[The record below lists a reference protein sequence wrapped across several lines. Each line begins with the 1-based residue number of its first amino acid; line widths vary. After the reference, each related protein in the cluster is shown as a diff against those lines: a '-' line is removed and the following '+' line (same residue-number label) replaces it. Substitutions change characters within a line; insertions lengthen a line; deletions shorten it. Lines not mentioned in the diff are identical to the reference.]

1 MTTPTGTP
9 GSSADLDVPAQAR
22 LADLQAQIDDAQALL
37 VRLMHDVLEVESL
50 QTLQAQHMQ
59 EANEKLVIAALQAQA
74 DADNTSQALLHL
86 SHAAEHDP
94 LTDLPNRVLFLDRLQ
109 QAMVAA
115 ARHHGCLA
123 LLFVDLDDFK
133 LVNDL
138 QGHAAGDQ
146 VLQQV
151 AQRLLRVVRAG
162 DTVSRHGGDEFLLLL
177 TEVARPVDAV
187 LVADKL
193 QAALAAPMMVQG
205 VPLRVT
211 ASIGI
216 SMYPDDATD
225 LRLLIQHADSAMYR
239 AKRLGPGHVV
249 THGRLS
255 AAELGT
261 VALDLAP
268 GAALATRALPP
279 AGAELLHAQL
289 REANE
294 RLVLAS
300 LDAATLRDAAQQAQ
314 AHQSALIEA
323 VAEELRNPLAPI
335 RIATSMLGRL
345 GGTQPLL
352 PRLQTIV
359 AQQVAQMARLVGDLL
374 DVSRLGSGGLDLAL
388 EVVDVA
394 ALLDAAQR
402 NWRPLMA
409 VRYQRLLVSLPDGPL
424 LARGNAERL
433 AQIIDNLLDN
443 AAKHT
448 HDHGQIEASLE
459 AQDDKVVL
467 VIADNGIGITAQ
479 ALPRIFEPFAQ
490 GSQAMGFN
498 GVGLG
503 IGLTVVRALLQ
514 AMGGSITA
522 SSPGSRLGSRFVVTL
537 PRAGAGVHAGLSHP
551 DATPAPAGGPV
562 SP

>member
-1 MTTPTGTP
+1 MTTPAGTP
-9 GSSADLDVPAQAR
+9 GGGADPSIGAQAH

-50 QTLQAQHMQ
+50 QTLQAQHLQ
-59 EANEKLVIAALQAQA
+59 EANEGLVIAALQAQG
-74 DADNTSQALLHL
+74 DADNATQALQHL

-94 LTDLPNRVLFLDRLQ
+94 LTDLPNRVLFIDRLQ

-115 ARHHGCLA
+115 ARHHACLA

-151 AQRLLRVVRAG
+151 AQRLLGVVRAG

-177 TEVARPVDAV
+177 TEVVRPVDAV

-193 QAALAAPMMVQG
+193 LAALTAPMLVQG
-205 VPLRVT
+205 LPLRVT

-216 SMYPDDATD
+216 SLYPDDATD
-225 LRLLIQHADSAMYR
+225 LRLLIQHADAAMYR

-249 THGRLS
+249 AHGRLH

-261 VALDLAP
+261 VAQALAP
-268 GAALATRALPP
+268 PAAPSVLLLASAAP
-279 AGAELLHAQL
+279 ELLHAQL

-294 RLVLAS
+294 QLVLAA

-314 AHQSALIEA
+314 ARQSALIEA
-323 VAEELRNPLAPI
+323 VAEELRNPSAPI
-335 RIATSMLGRL
+335 RIAASMLGRL

-352 PRLQTIV
+352 PRLQTLV
-359 AQQVAQMARLVGDLL
+359 EQQVAQMARLVGDLL
-374 DVSRLGSGGLDLAL
+374 DVSRLGSGGLNLAL
-388 EVVDVA
+388 EVVDVSA
-394 ALLDAAQR
+394 VLDTALR
-402 NWRPLMA
+402 SWRPLMA
-409 VRYQRLLVSLPDGPL
+409 VRHQSLLVALPDGPL
-424 LARGNAERL
+424 LAHGNAERL
-433 AQIIDNLLDN
+433 AQIINNLLDN
-443 AAKHT
+443 AAKYT
-448 HDHGQIEASLE
+448 HDHGQIEVSLE
-459 AQDDKVVL
+459 AQADKAVL
-467 VIADNGIGITAQ
+467 VIADNGIGISAQ

-490 GSQAMGFN
+490 DTQAIGFN

-514 AMGGSITA
+514 ALGGSITA

-537 PRAGAGVHAGLSHP
+537 PRAGAAGRTGPQHLPADHP
-551 DATPAPAGGPV
+551 AAP
-562 SP
+562 

>member
-9 GSSADLDVPAQAR
+9 GSSADPDIPAQAR

-59 EANEKLVIAALQAQA
+59 EANEQLVIAALQAQA

-109 QAMVAA
+109 QAMVAT

-151 AQRLLRVVRAG
+151 AQRLLGVVRAG

-177 TEVARPVDAV
+177 TEVARPVNAV

-193 QAALAAPMMVQG
+193 QAALAAPMLVQG
-205 VPLRVT
+205 VSLRVT

-225 LRLLIQHADSAMYR
+225 LRLLIQHADAAMYW

-261 VALDLAP
+261 VAP
-268 GAALATRALPP
+268 GAASATRALPP
-279 AGAELLHAQL
+279 AGAEQLHAQL

-490 GSQAMGFN
+490 GSQAIGFN

-537 PRAGAGVHAGLSHP
+537 PRAGAGGHAVLSHP